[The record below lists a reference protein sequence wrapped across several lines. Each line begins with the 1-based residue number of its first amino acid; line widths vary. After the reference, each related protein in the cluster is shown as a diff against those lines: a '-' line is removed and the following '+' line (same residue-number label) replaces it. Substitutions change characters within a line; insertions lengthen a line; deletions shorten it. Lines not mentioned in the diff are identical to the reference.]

1 MSNDLDPVVDAS
13 TESDIDES
21 RRRLF
26 GKGAAIAA
34 VAAVAGLA
42 SSSKANAA
50 DGDTVNVGAARTG
63 TDTTLLSGGTTFRVN
78 DGFSS
83 GGASI
88 YGSQGSSAGSIGV
101 RGDSGITSGIG
112 VYGLASASSGVGVY
126 GEFEGGGTAS
136 GAGVRG
142 VSDNGIG
149 VRGDGTSFDLYA
161 GTSGKLGLAT
171 ATVTAT
177 TNGSIGTIARDSAG
191 VLWYCY
197 AANKWQRIGGAALA
211 GGFTPITPVRVFD
224 SRNAAFP
231 TSGSFTAGSNR
242 VISVKDGRDQTSGAV
257 TTANAVPAGATAVT
271 FNVTATNT
279 VGGNF
284 LAVVPGNV
292 ATTDVSTL
300 NWTTTGV
307 SIANASV
314 SKLDGSRQLRI
325 IGGGGG
331 SFDCIVDITGYYL

>member
-1 MSNDLDPVVDAS
+1 MSNDLDPINDAPV

-26 GKGAAIAA
+26 GKGAAVAA

-50 DGDTVNVGAARTG
+50 NGDTVFIG
-63 TDTTLLSGGTTFRVN
+63 DTTSGTATTLFNGGTTLRV
-78 DGFSS
+78 DHGTSS
-83 GGASI
+83 GQASI
-88 YGSQGSSAGSIGV
+88 YGVQGSSSGRSGV
-101 RGDSGITSGIG
+101 RGDSSVTLGRG
-112 VYGLASASSGVGVY
+112 VYGRATATDGSGVY
-126 GEFEGGGTAS
+126 GEFDGGTVP
-136 GAGVRG
+136 GTGVSG

-149 VRGDGTSFDLYA
+149 VRGNGTTYDLFA
-161 GTSGKLGLAT
+161 GGVGRIGLVQS
-171 ATVTAT
+171 TVTT
-177 TNGSIGTIARDSAG
+177 STSGSIGTIARDADG

-211 GGFTPITPVRVFD
+211 GGFTPIVPVRVFD

-231 TSGSFTAGSNR
+231 DAGSFTASSNR
-242 VISVKDGRDQTSGAV
+242 VIGVKDGRDQDTGAV

-284 LAVVPGNV
+284 LAVVPGDV
-292 ATTDVSTL
+292 VSIDVSTL
-300 NWTTTGV
+300 NWSTTGV

-314 SKLDGSRQLRI
+314 SKLDDSRQLRI
-325 IGGGGG
+325 IGGPGG